1 MRRRGRGGGGERL
14 WGREGTGRG
23 MSGYVRRR
31 GSRGRRGVAG
41 RGGRYVREYTRGGR
55 RKSNGEDREG
65 ACMGGCV
72 GGSVR
77 VTRRWLAL
85 LGVSGS
91 TSTLIE
97 TSVRSYV

>member
-41 RGGRYVREYTRGGR
+41 RGNTYTRGGE
-55 RKSNGEDREG
+55 RKSNGGEIGGLYVWVCWWDRAG
-65 ACMGGCV
+65 N
-72 GGSVR
+72 
-77 VTRRWLAL
+77 
-85 LGVSGS
+85 
-91 TSTLIE
+91 
-97 TSVRSYV
+97 